1 MSQRARV
8 PPLQPFSC
16 PAAGISASPLYP
28 PLRSFA
34 SATRY
39 NKTGCNF
46 FLRETRGSDIH
57 RTPSLFFF
65 CEKGKMLSYVKLR
78 HVRMFVAGSWRGRKW
93 LKYDGKE
100 EREGRYWEGK
110 NKHGRKG
117 RKHRSQLKKIIK
129 GRKDCG
135 EPGLSPTFQRDI
147 CKNEGKVHRRRKL
160 SKLEL
165 EEIEC
170 VRLHPAKI
178 LINQGLIYE
187 QLTKNLSREVGSGMG
202 LSFLFPSPLRD
213 RPVNESR
220 EDPPPGKLERN

>member
-1 MSQRARV
+1 M
-8 PPLQPFSC
+8 
-16 PAAGISASPLYP
+16 
-28 PLRSFA
+28 
-34 SATRY
+34 
-39 NKTGCNF
+39 
-46 FLRETRGSDIH
+46 
-57 RTPSLFFF
+57 
-65 CEKGKMLSYVKLR
+65 EKR
-78 HVRMFVAGSWRGRKW
+78 RGR
-93 LKYDGKE
+93 DDI
-100 EREGRYWEGK
+100 ERGK

-178 LINQGLIYE
+178 LINQGLI
-187 QLTKNLSREVGSGMG
+187 V
-202 LSFLFPSPLRD
+202 D
-213 RPVNESR
+213 NE
-220 EDPPPGKLERN
+220 